1 MLKSKKIVIGVTG
14 GISAYKIPLLV
25 REFKKAGAEVKIV
38 MTPSAAKF
46 INPITLAALS
56 ENEVITNT
64 FPDTS
69 KPVVKAETWHIN
81 LGTWADIMLIAP
93 ATANTIAKLVYGI
106 ADNPVSIVALSCR
119 CPVVVSPSMDTYMWE
134 NLSTQENISKLQE
147 RGYKIIHPEVGELAS
162 GLVGKGRLP
171 EIKKLIKSID
181 SFFDKSFDDLKG
193 VNILITAGPTHEPID
208 PVRFIGN
215 RSSGKM
221 GFALAKVS
229 VERGADVTLVSGPS
243 HLETPRNVKRINIE
257 TASEMFK
264 AVTSLKKKPNVV
276 IMSAAVADFTPEFT
290 SKGKIKK
297 EKSDKTNLVLNL
309 KKTKDILQ
317 TLGKNKRSGQIL
329 IGFALETNDEI
340 KNANTKLREK
350 NLDLIVLNNPLKKGA
365 AFGGETNLVTL
376 IHRNGKKEKLPL
388 MTKYDVANK
397 ILDSAVASLKNNNRR

>member
-1 MLKSKKIVIGVTG
+1 MLKSKKIVIGITG

-38 MTPSAAKF
+38 MTPAAAKF

-56 ENEVITNT
+56 ENEVVTDT

-106 ADNPVSIVALSCR
+106 ADNPVSIVALSAR
-119 CPVVVSPSMDTYMWE
+119 CPVIVSPSMDTYMWE
-134 NLSTQENISKLQE
+134 NLSTQENVSKLQE
-147 RGYKIIHPEVGELAS
+147 RGYTIIHPEVGKLAS

-171 EIKKLIKSID
+171 EIKKIVKSVDRFLEKPIN
-181 SFFDKSFDDLKG
+181 DLKD

-208 PVRFIGN
+208 PVRYICN

-221 GFALAKVS
+221 GFALAKVAID
-229 VERGADVTLVSGPS
+229 RGAKVTLISGPS
-243 HLETPRNVKRINIE
+243 RLQTPRNVKRINIE
-257 TASEMFK
+257 TASDMFESVMSFQNK
-264 AVTSLKKKPNVV
+264 SDVT
-276 IMSAAVADFTPEFT
+276 IMAAAVADYTPEIT
-290 SKGKIKK
+290 SKVKIKK
-297 EKSDKTNLVLNL
+297 GKSDKTNLTLNL

-317 TLGKNKRSGQIL
+317 TLGNKKRRGQIL
-329 IGFALETNDEI
+329 VGFALETNDEI
-340 KNANTKLREK
+340 KNAKSKLREK

-365 AFGGETNLVTL
+365 AFGSETNLVTL
-376 IHRNGKKEKLPL
+376 IHKSDKKEILQL
-388 MTKYDVANK
+388 MTKFDVANK
-397 ILDSAVASLKNNNRR
+397 ILDSVSASLKKNNHK